1 MKFVLL
7 NKKVSQKE
15 IIARKEYIYDV
26 FKIYVYPIYH
36 DSYVELVSIPQNS
49 MNYIFILGHNDE
61 VFNYLKKNNIEEKN
75 IVLIT
80 CYIGLIKSLILKNKT
95 IYYANEITDIYD
107 GEQYGFNFNITNVE
121 LNLYNSRNK
130 SFVDNINKF
139 FERK

>member
-80 CYIGLIKSLILKNKT
+80 CYIGLK
-95 IYYANEITDIYD
+95 
-107 GEQYGFNFNITNVE
+107 V
-121 LNLYNSRNK
+121 LY
-130 SFVDNINKF
+130 
-139 FERK
+139 